1 MIVLEKYVMKIIV
14 IGATSALA
22 HETAKL
28 FARDRA
34 ELFLVGRT
42 PEKLEVV
49 ASDLKVRGAQRVE
62 TYLHDLSDLSRH
74 QELWDE
80 ALATLGE
87 PDMLLIAHGTL
98 GDQRKCELSVEETLK
113 EFHNNCT
120 SVISLL
126 TLSAN
131 YFERRRRGCIAVISS
146 VAGDRGRKSNYVYGA
161 AKAAQTIF
169 LQGLRNRLSSS
180 GVTVVT
186 VKPGFVATPMTAHM
200 KSGLLMAN
208 AQAVG
213 RGIYEAMIKRRDI
226 VYLPWF
232 WQPIMFIVKSIPES
246 LFKRLSL

>member
-1 MIVLEKYVMKIIV
+1 MKIMI
-14 IGATSALA
+14 IGATSVLA
-22 HETAKL
+22 HETAKH
-28 FARDRA
+28 FARKGA
-34 ELFLVGRT
+34 ELLLVGRT
-42 PEKLEVV
+42 SEKLEAV
-49 ASDLKVRGAQRVE
+49 ASDLKVRGARRVE
-62 TYLHDLSDLSRH
+62 TYLLDLSALARH
-74 QELWDE
+74 QELLE
-80 ALATLGE
+80 QALATLGE
-87 PDMLLIAHGTL
+87 LDMLLIAHGTL

-113 EFHNNCT
+113 EFNNNCT

-131 YFERRRRGCIAVISS
+131 YFEQRRRGCIAVISS
-146 VAGDRGRKSNYVYGA
+146 VAGDRGRKSNYVYGTS
-161 AKAAQTIF
+161 KAALTTF

-208 AQAVG
+208 AQTVG
-213 RGIYEAMIKRRDI
+213 QGIYEAMMKGKDV
-226 VYLPWF
+226 VYSPWF